1 MQAEQEGTQGE
12 GPGERAEKDE
22 DIGKRMRQKKNADAN
37 GKQQEG
43 GKMLAGD
50 GGRGE
55 GGRKQDPG
63 QRSLRGRDLFVGNF
77 TCQITVTSRVSPG
90 RVIGLSEG
98 AIDASVA

>member
-1 MQAEQEGTQGE
+1 M
-12 GPGERAEKDE
+12 RK
-22 DIGKRMRQKKNADAN
+22 RQKNKR
-37 GKQQEG
+37 GRRKMQMQTESSRREG
-43 GKMLAGD
+43 RMLAGD